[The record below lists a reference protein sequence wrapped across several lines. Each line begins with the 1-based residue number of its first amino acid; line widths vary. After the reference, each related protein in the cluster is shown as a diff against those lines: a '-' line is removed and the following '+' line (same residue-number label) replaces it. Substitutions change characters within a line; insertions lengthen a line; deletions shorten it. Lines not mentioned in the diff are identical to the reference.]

1 MEARRIRALGLIE
14 RLKRHE
20 MEAEAQE
27 MGRLRSEAN
36 RLERRR
42 EELLEQSQTASYN
55 SDPSLVP
62 YLGNYVRSL
71 RSEIGR
77 AERDRA
83 RIDPDLRAIENRMSL
98 AFREMKTYESVRK
111 AAEARLRQQVEQ
123 AEEFENADQALNQ
136 WWRKRGRSR

>member
-1 MEARRIRALGLIE
+1 
-14 RLKRHE
+14 
-20 MEAEAQE
+20 

-62 YLGNYVRSL
+62 YLGNYIRSL